1 MSMFTKK
8 ETSNFIFNIIPILS
22 NNNDEIFIKTF
33 IDKIFNYCI
42 GESYIDLPLKLNI
55 ITELWIYN
63 SNYFDENMKN
73 LTLKLFKE
81 SIRSTFNNPE
91 LLLKDMISISHLFY
105 LMEQFG
111 KKKNENGPLLYKI
124 LVFLFIEEYDEL
136 PKREFFEQHFSNFYL
151 MNQTVPIDI
160 LINPY
165 LKHLNNTKNYDLCDF
180 NFLAIILGHPRLK
193 PEEAEKIVN
202 FSLNVSLNNLL
213 YGKCSNM
220 LLDIIFSVG
229 ILKKDKIIYEKIQK
243 KFSEYIQQILS
254 LYIMNIKNNIY
265 DNAILEAPYDI
276 MLECFGNVNQN
287 VHESVVWA
295 VEEFRRIK
303 DRHSNAL
310 LGLLWFYNDHD
321 EIILRLEE
329 KYSKEIRIINNKI
342 DYKIENKE
350 SQKYDIDLNKSIQDS
365 VTKVLQKLKIEK
377 DEKLKKRKEEIER
390 KKIKEEKLK
399 NNLEKQIAKKS
410 LAMGIGE
417 PNRLNSI
424 LETSTNNNTLI
435 QDEGSI
441 IREKNHN
448 LSLVRPPSRM
458 KLNTLLDFNQYKF
471 IINLNEEEPR
481 EQKAI
486 EAINQKYKIKIK
498 NLMKSLC
505 NENGLITKASILRY
519 FRDKKLNNNDITLDE
534 LSVCVRNCF
543 NQNLNEF
550 NQNQF
555 KNLLVIISYFIMSK
569 RRNNYTISE
578 CYYKFLEIIIDN
590 LNGKPNDIISNKYNK
605 ILSFLREHLNKK
617 TGEIDVLLPPGC
629 KIITKTDITFKSKI
643 PKTFLSH
650 ITESYRICYE
660 ILNEIMS
667 KILEGGF
674 LENFIKIKKVYDIN
688 IELGTVKNW
697 SNGIMIAYSKLPK
710 EYEKIGIDVA
720 DCVEDMMKKLLKGRD
735 KNGNLIITNHMR
747 EKMEIEEH
755 ERKNNIRKEEMR
767 KRRDR
772 EIKEKVELYRK
783 EKEEKKIKQIEEKE
797 KEENEKKKAF
807 HEMIIENKRKN
818 KKILDEINKRKKMKE
833 EEKLEKINKEKE
845 KEKEIKIKQDEE
857 KKKFFNEQNKKLT
870 EQFKKLKTQ
879 KENLIKQK
887 LEKKPSNQKLPTI
900 NKNYLD
906 EDKDYIEFDKN
917 LTNKLEELANGN
929 NEIGNTIKKYE
940 EHLKFL
946 FDMYHNLGKKTL
958 SMTENNDI
966 LYLNEFKEFL
976 LNFCILNILITPEQM
991 NFIFKRLS
999 RKNNKENNSSLGI
1012 SFKDFKTSFL
1022 FLNIMSR
1029 FTEKNKHINQEDV
1042 DNLTVN
1048 KIEEFF
1054 EYLRL
1059 SHPFERKIIE
1069 NEINNRRNMSVKEF
1083 FELQQQIKKE
1093 YLYKFKG
1100 NKSRSNSASYKIR
1113 PKSQNKIRRQS
1124 NGKIKTN
1131 HKRDLTKDNNTNN
1144 IRTIKKNISK
1154 KNIKTIEKN
1163 KLEENS
1169 GNTEDANVAEIFRDI
1184 SRDNTPSEKF
1194 IFSNRSELSS
1204 EPSLRKND
1212 NIVEN
1217 NNNKENNNNNDKIDN
1232 NNTNKEVNI
1241 ENKDNKINKNNN
1253 EDVKIADSKKL
1264 SKLKIT
1270 NNEGK
1275 EENWNIEED

>member
-1 MSMFTKK
+1 MSVFTKK
-8 ETSNFIFNIIPILS
+8 EISNFVFNIIPILS
-22 NNNDEIFIKTF
+22 QNSDETFKTTF
-33 IDKIFNYCI
+33 IDKIYNYCI
-42 GESYIDLPLKLNI
+42 EETYIDLPLKLNI
-55 ITELWIYN
+55 LTNLWLYN
-63 SNYFDENMKN
+63 SDYFNEEMKN
-73 LTLKLFKE
+73 STLKLFKE
-81 SIRSTFNNPE
+81 SIRNTFNNQE
-91 LLLKDMISISHLFY
+91 LVLKDMISISHLFY
-105 LMEQFG
+105 LMEKFAKE
-111 KKKNENGPLLYKI
+111 KKENGPLLYKI

-136 PKREFFEQHFSNFYL
+136 PKREFFEENFSNFYL

-160 LINPY
+160 LITPY
-165 LKHLNNTKNYDLCDF
+165 LKHLNNTKNYDICDF

-193 PEEAEKIVN
+193 PEDAEKIVN

-213 YGKCSNM
+213 FGKCSNM
-220 LLDIIFSVG
+220 LLDIIFSTG
-229 ILKKDKIIYEKIQK
+229 ILKKDNKIYEKVQK
-243 KFSEYIQQILS
+243 RFSEYIREILS
-254 LYIMNIKNNIY
+254 LYIMNIKKNIY

-276 MLECFGNVNQN
+276 MLESFGNVNAN
-287 VHESVVWA
+287 VHDTIVWA
-295 VEEFRRIK
+295 VEEYRRIK
-303 DRHSNAL
+303 EKHSNAL
-310 LGLLWFYNDHD
+310 LGLLWFYSDHD

-329 KYSKEIRIINNKI
+329 KYSKEIRIINNKL

-350 SQKYDIDLNKSIQDS
+350 SQKSDIDLNKSIQDS

-410 LAMGIGE
+410 LAMGIGD
-417 PNRLNSI
+417 PNRINSI
-424 LETSTNNNTLI
+424 LDISNNNTLI

-441 IREKNHN
+441 IREKPHN
-448 LSLVRPPSRM
+448 LSLIRPPSRM

-486 EAINQKYKIKIK
+486 EAINQKYKLKIK
-498 NLMKSLC
+498 NLIKILS
-505 NENGLITKASILRY
+505 NENNLITKASILRH

-555 KNLLVIISYFIMSK
+555 KNLLVYISYFIMSK
-569 RRNNYTISE
+569 RRYNYTISE
-578 CYYKFLEIIIDN
+578 CYYKFLELIIDN

-605 ILSFLREHLNKK
+605 ILSFLRDNLDKK
-617 TGEIDVLLPPGC
+617 TGEIKVLLPPGC
-629 KIITKTDITFKSKI
+629 KIVSKTDIIFKSKI

-660 ILNEIMS
+660 ILNEILS
-667 KILEGGF
+667 KILENGF
-674 LENFIKIKKVYDIN
+674 LENYIKIKKVYDIN
-688 IELGTVKNW
+688 IELGNVKNW
-697 SNGIMIAYSKLPK
+697 SNGVMIAYSKLPK
-710 EYEKIGIDVA
+710 EYEKIGIEVA
-720 DCVEDMMKKLLKGRD
+720 DCLEDIMKKLLKGKD
-735 KNGNLIITNHMR
+735 KNGNVIITNFMR
-747 EKMEIEEH
+747 EKIENEEN
-755 ERKNNIRKEEMR
+755 ERKNNIKKEEMR
-767 KRRDR
+767 KKRDK
-772 EIKEKVELYRK
+772 EIKEKVELYK
-783 EKEEKKIKQIEEKE
+783 KAKEEKKMKQIEEKE

-807 HEMIIENKRKN
+807 HEMIIESKKRN
-818 KKILDEINKRKKMKE
+818 KKILEEINKKKKIKE
-833 EEKLEKINKEKE
+833 EEKLEKMNKEKE
-845 KEKEIKIKQDEE
+845 KEKELKIKQEEE
-857 KKKFFNEQNKKLT
+857 KKKFFNEQNKKLS

-879 KENLIKQK
+879 KEKLIKQK

-900 NKNYLD
+900 SKNYLE

-1184 SRDNTPSEKF
+1184 SRDNTTSEKF